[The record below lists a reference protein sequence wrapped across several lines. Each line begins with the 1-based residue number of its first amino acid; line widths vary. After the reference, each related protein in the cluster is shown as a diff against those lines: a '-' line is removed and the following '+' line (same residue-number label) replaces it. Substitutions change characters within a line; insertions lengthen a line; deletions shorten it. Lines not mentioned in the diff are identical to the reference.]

1 MLTGIFQ
8 TVIILWAATTFYVVD
23 FILIGTYD
31 KQRCSSG
38 TGRSWDYTV
47 IMLLTV
53 AVVAAQ
59 PVLLPWAGIKISN
72 AGGLAMQ
79 MLGVA
84 LLAVSLRLNVWA
96 RRHLQHFYSERVELQ
111 SEHRF
116 IDTGPYAY
124 VRHPVFTSLFG
135 LVIGLLL
142 VSPSLPTIILA
153 IYTFGD
159 FIPAARREE
168 ELLSKNL
175 PGYIS
180 YMKRTNAFIP
190 VFCKLKEA

>member
-8 TVIILWAATTFYVVD
+8 TVIILWAAITFYVID

-31 KQRCSSG
+31 KQRLSSG
-38 TGRSWDYTV
+38 TGRSWDYTI
-47 IMLLTV
+47 IMLLILV
-53 AVVAAQ
+53 VVAAQ
-59 PVLLPWAGIKISN
+59 PVFLPWAGIKIDNVS
-72 AGGLAMQ
+72 GLAMQ

-111 SEHRF
+111 SEHRI
-116 IDTGPYAY
+116 IDTGPYVY

-142 VSPSLPTIILA
+142 VSPSLPTIVLA
-153 IYTFGD
+153 IYTFVD
-159 FIPAARREE
+159 FTRAARREE

-175 PGYIS
+175 PGYTS

-190 VFCKLKEA
+190 VFGTLKKA

>member
-8 TVIILWAATTFYVVD
+8 TVIILWAAVTFYVVD

-31 KQRCSSG
+31 KQRSSSG
-38 TGRSWDYTV
+38 TGRSWDYTL

-53 AVVAAQ
+53 VVLAVQ
-59 PVLLPWAGIKISN
+59 PIFLPWASIKIDNS
-72 AGGLAMQ
+72 GGLAMQ

-111 SEHRF
+111 SEHQI

-135 LVIGLLL
+135 LVIGLIL

-153 IYTFGD
+153 IYTFWD
-159 FIPAARREE
+159 FIRAARQEE
-168 ELLSKNL
+168 ELLSRNL
-175 PGYIS
+175 PGYTC
-180 YMKRTNAFIP
+180 YMSQTGAFFP
-190 VFCKLKEA
+190 VLRKLREA